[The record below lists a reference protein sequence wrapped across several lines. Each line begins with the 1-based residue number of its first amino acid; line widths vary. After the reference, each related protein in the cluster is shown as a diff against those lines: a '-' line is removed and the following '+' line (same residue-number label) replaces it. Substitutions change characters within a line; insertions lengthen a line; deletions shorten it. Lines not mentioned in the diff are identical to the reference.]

1 MKVAAPSLDNV
12 MRLLDETG
20 QSPNLPVFG
29 VQGCIIKVIPSEFDN
44 ILRTPLHRRT
54 QQFEWA
60 LKFFLG
66 CSCKRSTG
74 QSWWRGSAAADF
86 YYIHLH

>member
-1 MKVAAPSLDNV
+1 MKVAAPSLDNA

-20 QSPNLPVFG
+20 QSPNLLVSG
-29 VQGCIIKVIPSEFDN
+29 VRGYIIKVIPSEFDN
-44 ILRTPLHRRT
+44 LLHTFLASRNS
-54 QQFEWA
+54 
-60 LKFFLG
+60 LKLFLD

-86 YYIHLH
+86 YYIHVQ